1 MQYDINNI
9 RDLIRNNNIKWNGHA
24 TQRMLKRNIAR
35 NDVIYT
41 LMNGEVIEEYPNDYP
56 YPSCLVFCMLSNN
69 FPMHVV
75 CSIGQDK
82 LWIITVY
89 RPDIFKWHDDYKTR
103 KDVNE

>member
-9 RDLIRNNNIKWNGHA
+9 RDLIRNNIIKWNGHA

-56 YPSCLVFCMLSNN
+56 
-69 FPMHVV
+69 
-75 CSIGQDK
+75 
-82 LWIITVY
+82 
-89 RPDIFKWHDDYKTR
+89 
-103 KDVNE
+103 